1 VTVSV
6 ISPEIGRLLRVLT
19 AVVDIRHAMDVLI
32 ADDDAGTRLLLSAA
46 VQQLG
51 HRCTV
56 AEDGTE
62 AWRRY
67 QDVHPDVVIT
77 DWQMPGMDGTAL
89 AKAIRSHAGSPYAY
103 VVVLTGAADETA
115 ARLTMEAGA
124 DDLLLKPLDIAHLE
138 RKLIAAER
146 VTALHRRLHQDARHD
161 TLTGLGNR
169 LRLAEDLDA
178 LCGRVARY
186 GHLYSVALL
195 DIDDF
200 KGYNDGAG
208 HQAGDEVLR
217 SVARTLDQQI
227 RTGDT
232 LYRYGGEEFLVLL
245 PEQPIEAAA
254 LAAERL
260 RAAVEALALPH
271 PSGGVLT
278 VSAGVAALADPGC
291 RPDQLFELAD
301 QALYRAKERGRN
313 RVEAHHGEDATEERA
328 VRLLVA
334 DDDPAIRLVL
344 SALIERHPDLELVA
358 EAEDAQQAIELAA
371 RRRPDVVVLD
381 FDMPGG
387 GGIAAA
393 MAIREANPTT
403 RVVALSADTSQ
414 GAQYDMSR
422 AGAVGYVVKGAP
434 EDEILRVIRSS
445 ARW

>member
-1 VTVSV
+1 
-6 ISPEIGRLLRVLT
+6 
-19 AVVDIRHAMDVLI
+19 MDVLI
-32 ADDDAGTRLLLSAA
+32 ADDDAGTRLLVSAA
-46 VQQLG
+46 VEQLG

-56 AEDGTE
+56 ADDGTE

-67 QDVHPDVVIT
+67 RDELPDVVIT

-89 AKAIRSHAGSPYAY
+89 AKAIRSHGGSPYAY
-103 VVVLTGAADETA
+103 VVVLTGAADDTA
-115 ARLTMEAGA
+115 ARLSMEAGA
-124 DDLLLKPLDIAHLE
+124 DDLLLKPLDVAQLE
-138 RKLIAAER
+138 RKLIAAAR
-146 VTALHRRLHQDARHD
+146 VTALHRRLHDDARHD
-161 TLTGLGNR
+161 ALTGLGNR

-186 GHLYSVALL
+186 GHSYSVALL
-195 DIDDF
+195 DIDNF
-200 KGYNDGAG
+200 KGLNDGAG
-208 HQAGDEVLR
+208 HLAGDDVLR
-217 SVARTLDQQI
+217 SVSRALDRQI
-227 RTGDT
+227 RTGDA
-232 LYRYGGEEFLVLL
+232 LYRYGGEEFLALL
-245 PEQPIEAAA
+245 PEQSIESAA

-271 PSGGVLT
+271 PAGGVVT
-278 VSAGVAALADPGC
+278 VSAGVAALSEPGC

-301 QALYRAKERGRN
+301 KALYRAKERGRN
-313 RVEAHHGEDATEERA
+313 RVEGYDGEDAGAERA
-328 VRLLVA
+328 IRLLVA

-344 SALIERHPDLELVA
+344 SALIGRHADLELVG

-387 GGIAAA
+387 GGVAAA
-393 MAIREANPTT
+393 IAIREANPAT
-403 RVVALSADTSQ
+403 RVVALSADGSP

>member
-1 VTVSV
+1 
-6 ISPEIGRLLRVLT
+6 
-19 AVVDIRHAMDVLI
+19 MDVLI
-32 ADDDAGTRLLLSAA
+32 ADDDAGTRLLVTAA
-46 VQQLG
+46 VEQLG

-67 QDVHPDVVIT
+67 RDELPDVVIT

-89 AKAIRSHAGSPYAY
+89 AKAIRSHGGSPYAY

-115 ARLTMEAGA
+115 ARMSMEAGA
-124 DDLLLKPLDIAHLE
+124 DDLLLKPLDVAQLE
-138 RKLIAAER
+138 RKLIAAAR
-146 VTALHRRLHQDARHD
+146 VTALHRRLHDEARNDAQ
-161 TLTGLGNR
+161 TGLGNR

-186 GHLYSVALL
+186 GHSYSVALL

-200 KGYNDGAG
+200 KGFNDGAG
-208 HQAGDEVLR
+208 HLAGDDVLR
-217 SVARTLDQQI
+217 SVARALAQQI

-245 PEQPIEAAA
+245 PEQSIESAA

-271 PSGGVLT
+271 PAGGVVT
-278 VSAGVAALADPGC
+278 VSGGVAALSEPGC

-301 QALYRAKERGRN
+301 KALYRAKERGRN
-313 RVEAHHGEDATEERA
+313 RVEAYDGEDAVAERA

-334 DDDPAIRLVL
+334 DDDPSIRLVL
-344 SALIERHPDLELVA
+344 SALIGRHADLELVG

-387 GGIAAA
+387 GGVAAA
-393 MAIREANPTT
+393 LAIREANPAT
-403 RVVALSADTSQ
+403 RVVALSADGSQ

-422 AGAVGYVVKGAP
+422 AGAVGYLVKGAP